1 MFCDERGDGGL
12 TSGGK
17 RRWLPLRP
25 FPTRDLTF
33 RLRRRPMT
41 AAHLGMLMKQM
52 NALGFVLSILVTLV
66 GGSAARASSLPVGTG
81 FVSCN
86 TSPGITDPVSCTGA
100 TNSGLVTYS
109 PFAGVSGSALG
120 EGLVDQA
127 GVFGVL
133 NYSFEVTGGAV
144 GDVVPVDL
152 NTTLTAVPISG
163 GSVFSE
169 IIVTADTDAG
179 VTICNTGCI
188 DEATGFSGTL
198 QVNALSGT
206 IYTNAIHLEIEV
218 IGALGGT
225 SDVDGGTASADPFL
239 FIDPTLSDAGA
250 YSIEVSPNIG
260 NVSEAVPE
268 SATWAML
275 LVGFAALAGLRYHR
289 VDRRRSQ
296 RQQSP
301 LGIA

>member
-1 MFCDERGDGGL
+1 
-12 TSGGK
+12 
-17 RRWLPLRP
+17 
-25 FPTRDLTF
+25 
-33 RLRRRPMT
+33 MT
-41 AAHLGMLMKQM
+41 AAHGGLMKQM
-52 NALGFVLSILVTLV
+52 NALGFVLSILVILV
-66 GGSAARASSLPVGTG
+66 GGSASRANSLPVGTG

-86 TSPGITDPVSCTGA
+86 TSPGVNDPVSCTGA

-109 PFAGVSGSALG
+109 PFAGVSGNADG
-120 EGLVDQA
+120 QGLVDQA

-144 GDVVPVDL
+144 GDVVPVDI
-152 NTTLTAVPISG
+152 NTALTAIPISI

-169 IIVTADTDAG
+169 IIITADTDAG
-179 VTICNTGCI
+179 VTICNTGCT
-188 DEATGFSGTL
+188 DEATGFTGTL

-206 IYTNAIHLEIEV
+206 VYTNAVHLEIEV

-225 SDVDGGTASADPFL
+225 SDFDGGMASADPFL
-239 FIDPTLSDAGA
+239 FIASTFPDAGD

-268 SATWAML
+268 PATWGML

-289 VDRRRSQ
+289 VYKRRSQ
-296 RQQSP
+296 WPQSP
-301 LGIA
+301 LEIA